1 MPNLQEI
8 IERLEAIKRR
18 KGMYFGGRAEDG
30 MMFLNGFCAA
40 LMATGV
46 PITWDSWRAATQGRG
61 WKWDSCGFIPGM
73 KAKGLQ
79 DEEIM
84 DELIESLAEELRRIA
99 KAESGT

>member
-18 KGMYFGGRAEDG
+18 KGMFFGERAEDG
-30 MMFLNGFCAA
+30 EMFLSGFCAA

-61 WKWDSCGFIPGM
+61 WKWDSCGFLPGM
-73 KAKGLQ
+73 RAKGLH

-84 DELIESLAEELRRIA
+84 DELIGSLAEELRRIA
-99 KAESGT
+99 REEAGT